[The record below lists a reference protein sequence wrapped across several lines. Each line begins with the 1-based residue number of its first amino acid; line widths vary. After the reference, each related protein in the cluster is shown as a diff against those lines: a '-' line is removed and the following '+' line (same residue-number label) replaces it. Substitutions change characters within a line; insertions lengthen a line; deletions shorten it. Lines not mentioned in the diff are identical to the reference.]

1 MNISKLNDK
10 GLEGTCSAMCELIC
24 KSILGSFTDGMKLT
38 NEKTP
43 TYLFLNYNKFV
54 NLDNKLLSDIR
65 D

>member
-43 TYLFLNYNKFV
+43 TYLF
-54 NLDNKLLSDIR
+54 
-65 D
+65 